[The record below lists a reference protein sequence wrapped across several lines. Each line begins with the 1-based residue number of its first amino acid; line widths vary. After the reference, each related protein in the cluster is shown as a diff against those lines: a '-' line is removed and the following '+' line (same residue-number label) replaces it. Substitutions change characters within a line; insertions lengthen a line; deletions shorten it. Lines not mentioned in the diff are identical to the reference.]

1 MEKRINTMIEN
12 HTSKFKDSIRNKIN
26 EIEFSTDNKKLNE
39 LLEYI
44 YNYDRLTVTKDDF
57 IKRKRVKNLIP
68 VVNRCIAKR
77 ANNEQCTRRKKTDCE
92 YCGTHYKGTPH
103 GSVNSNMNVDN
114 NTVNKK
120 IEVFAEDIRGI
131 FYYIDKFNNVYK
143 TEDILAGKENPEIIA
158 KCVKH
163 ENNYSIPDLGVY

>member
-1 MEKRINTMIEN
+1 MEKRLNAMIEK
-12 HTSKFKDSIRNKIN
+12 HTIKFKDNIRNKIHEMGFTNDN
-26 EIEFSTDNKKLNE
+26 EKLNN

-44 YNYDRLTVTKDDF
+44 YDYDRLTFSKDDF

-68 VVNRCIAKR
+68 VVNRCVAKR

-103 GSVNSNMNVDN
+103 GSVNSNINVDN
-114 NTVNKK
+114 DNVNKK
-120 IEVFAEDIRGI
+120 IEVVAEDIRGI

-163 ENNYSIPDLGVY
+163 ENKYSIPDLGVY

>member
-1 MEKRINTMIEN
+1 MEKRLNTIIEN
-12 HTSKFKDSIRNKIN
+12 HTIKFKDNIRNKII
-26 EIEFSTDNKKLNE
+26 EIDITTDKEKINE

-44 YNYDRLTVTKDDF
+44 YDYGKLTFTKDDL

-77 ANNEQCTRRKKTDCE
+77 ANNEQCTRRKKKDCD
-92 YCGTHYKGTPH
+92 YCGTHFKGTPH
-103 GSVNSNMNVDN
+103 GSINSNNIN
-114 NTVNKK
+114 NDTVNKK
-120 IEVFAEDIRGI
+120 IEVIAEEIRGI

-143 TEDILAGKENPEIIA
+143 TEDILLGKDNPEIIA

-163 ENNYSIPDLGVY
+163 ENNYCIPDLGVY